1 MLINS
6 KEEFWIIDFI
16 LNSKRQTFDLRRIFS
31 SWNIKGKIIEV
42 KIDGSN
48 EIIGNN
54 QFLILKSVIQNLIL
68 DSLEKSIEFIKT
80 DKRNVELGIGDYFNL
95 EEIEISDYHYDQINK
110 LLSYNIEINL
120 LLTES
125 NNDPKYLYDTRGCI
139 FVKYHIKNNDEIEFI
154 EIDS

>member
-1 MLINS
+1 MHINS
-6 KEEFWIIDFI
+6 KDEFWIIDFI

-125 NNDPKYLYDTRGCI
+125 NNDPKYSYDTRVCI